1 MTNDQVP
8 MTNATKLDHP
18 LTYSPLTASPRNSDP
33 QLQQLRVCRRARVW
47 RPNSA
52 IPPAIAE
59 RLCWAT
65 GARSYSQ
72 AAAAQRVADAVLAR
86 LQDSKKSAPARGR
99 RCVARSGCITRQ
111 SLEELAFPARK
122 RGNEAVSN
130 DQAPMTNSIDNSIRS
145 ISRSGMEYSCSPQ
158 VAAVAQLT
166 DSILEV
172 GRVGKNQELNF
183 ATPQWWLQA
192 AAQKARDRPLRRKR
206 QPHRLGPVRALGLCS
221 ISMPSPAN
229 TSHSGMPI

>member
-33 QLQQLRVCRRARVW
+33 QLQQLRVCRRARLW

-72 AAAAQRVADAVLAR
+72 AAAAQRVADVVLAR

-111 SLEELAFPARK
+111 SLEELAFPTRE
-122 RGNEAVSN
+122 RGNKTMTK
-130 DQAPMTNSIDNSIRS
+130 DQAPMTNSTDNWRLTTDPLNSIRS

-172 GRVGKNQELNF
+172 GRARKNQ
-183 ATPQWWLQA
+183 
-192 AAQKARDRPLRRKR
+192 
-206 QPHRLGPVRALGLCS
+206 
-221 ISMPSPAN
+221 
-229 TSHSGMPI
+229 